1 MRTAN
6 CSCGTDLNGDGV
18 RDPYRVSPL
27 EDDGTVSRITIDI
40 GGSDKSVTGSFELGD
55 GGLSVGYLPIEFSLL
70 LDFYNRNTELTQY
83 SFRWNSAQ
91 KDWILYKKSTWV
103 EPSRDEKYTL
113 GGEKV
118 PIEAL
123 FPHQFD
129 VQRIACRTLFSQL
142 SENGPNFSS
151 LNDEGQL

>member
-55 GGLSVGYLPIEFSLL
+55 GGAVCRLST
-70 LDFYNRNTELTQY
+70 NRIFVVTGFLQ
-83 SFRWNSAQ
+83 S
-91 KDWILYKKSTWV
+91 
-103 EPSRDEKYTL
+103 
-113 GGEKV
+113 
-118 PIEAL
+118 
-123 FPHQFD
+123 
-129 VQRIACRTLFSQL
+129 
-142 SENGPNFSS
+142 
-151 LNDEGQL
+151 